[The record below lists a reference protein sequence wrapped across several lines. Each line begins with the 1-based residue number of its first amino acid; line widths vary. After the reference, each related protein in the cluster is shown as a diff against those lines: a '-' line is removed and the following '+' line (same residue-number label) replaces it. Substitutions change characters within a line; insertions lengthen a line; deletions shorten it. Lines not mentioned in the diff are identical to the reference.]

1 MRLSMKTITRSIVL
15 FGTMTIANSALAL
28 QLVTPEEAMASR
40 SVPPVQEVSSDPAD
54 PMAPQITIVE
64 PDSIDKAIKNPF
76 KMEVLFKSQDGA
88 VVDFKSFQAFYGLLK
103 LDITSRLLKEAEK
116 TSMGIK
122 LSNVN
127 VPSGSHRILL
137 RIKDSQNRLAEKQ
150 LYIKVE

>member
-1 MRLSMKTITRSIVL
+1 MIAITRSIVL
-15 FGTMTIANSALAL
+15 IGLLSVAESSFAL
-28 QLVTPEEAMASR
+28 QLVTPEEVMASR
-40 SVPPVQEVSSDPAD
+40 SAPPVQEVSSEPAD
-54 PMAPQITIVE
+54 PMAPQITVVA

-76 KMEVLFKSQDGA
+76 KMEVLFKSKDGA

-103 LDITSRLLKEAEK
+103 LDITSRLMQEAEK
-116 TSMGIK
+116 TSTSIK

-150 LYIKVE
+150 ISFKVE